1 VKRSLKN
8 SDKETPSISTI
19 NIYPLYWKICKLMNK
34 PNHDL
39 AVGMEWNELLKFT
52 YTGTLTLVTAY

>member
-1 VKRSLKN
+1 
-8 SDKETPSISTI
+8 
-19 NIYPLYWKICKLMNK
+19 MNK

>member
-1 VKRSLKN
+1 
-8 SDKETPSISTI
+8 
-19 NIYPLYWKICKLMNK
+19 MNK

-52 YTGTLTLVTAY
+52 YTDTLKLVTAY